1 MLLTF
6 SPLRPGDPTFPG
18 SPCGAEKK
26 KPTIHHFNEGA
37 YRCSRMQANTLTLTK
52 NQRIDVQK
60 KGSFLLPRVLYH
72 VFPFCFHLGCVQML
86 FIQHNSHVHSY

>member
-6 SPLRPGDPTFPG
+6 SPVRPGDPTFPG

-37 YRCSRMQANTLTLTK
+37 YRCSRMQANTLALTK
-52 NQRIDVQK
+52 IRE
-60 KGSFLLPRVLYH
+60 
-72 VFPFCFHLGCVQML
+72 
-86 FIQHNSHVHSY
+86 